1 MAASSVVEQNVRPEV
16 QAASTAV
23 ATQARPDIRV
33 IDAAIGEWRQ
43 LRRDNRP
50 SFERAARFAIAYPD
64 WPEADKIR
72 ARAENAIHAGV
83 PDEQVVAFFRATPP
97 RTAKGWT
104 RLAYAY
110 ERQGRS
116 IEALA
121 AARSAWASPDLTS
134 EDEALIRAQYWTRLT
149 PTDHAVRV
157 DALLFD
163 KQASRAAAYVSLV
176 PAAERPIAEARIA
189 LQRGDGDAQQKFAAV
204 QDRVDD
210 HAGLLMD
217 RARYYRLYRNEAAAQ
232 SLLAQP
238 HNFTTRPTDVDKW
251 LEMLLLAAQGAE
263 ARGDYSTAF
272 NIARQLEDAFVPGDD
287 KTLQPYGVRDKYTD
301 LAWLAGTTARD
312 RLRRPAAASTMFEL
326 YSGGGR
332 SLQVESKGL
341 YWAGRTA
348 AEAGDNA
355 RAMAMF
361 SRAAQSPEL
370 FYGQLALE
378 RLGREIPPP
387 PPLPTQVDPAV
398 SAEFYARPIVAAVP
412 RLANSRD
419 EQTLMIRALAESL
432 ENDGERILAS
442 RYADTVNR
450 PDLGVWVARIARN
463 NGSLFYYRSAWPTH
477 PQGAPGG
484 QLWSYAHGITRQ
496 ESSFDR
502 SAVSHANAHGMMQLL
517 PGTARDQARRSGL
530 SYSYARLTQDP
541 AYNVRLGSDYL
552 ALRLRNWDGA
562 IMLAAA
568 SYNAGHG
575 NAMKWVRRY
584 GDPRDPGV
592 DQLAWIENIP
602 FGETRSYVQRVIEN
616 AAVYDRLNPY
626 VPAYGAVH
634 VSRHLGKPSRP
645 G

>member
-1 MAASSVVEQNVRPEV
+1 M
-16 QAASTAV
+16 AV
-23 ATQARPDIRV
+23 AAQSRPSVAV

-64 WPEADKIR
+64 WPEANVIR
-72 ARAENAIHAGV
+72 ARAEAAIHAGA
-83 PDEQVVAFFRATPP
+83 PDATVIEFFRSAPP

-110 ERQGRS
+110 DRQGRG
-116 IEALA
+116 IEAMA
-121 AARSAWASPDLTS
+121 AARSAWVSADLSS
-134 EDEALIRAQYWTRLT
+134 EDEALIRAQYWSRLT
-149 PTDHAVRV
+149 ASDHARRV

-163 KQASRAAAYVSLV
+163 KQASRASAYLSLL
-176 PAAERPIAEARIA
+176 PADERAIAEARVA
-189 LQRGDGDAQQKFAAV
+189 LQQGAGDANQKFARV
-204 QDRVDD
+204 EDRLDD

-217 RARYYRLYRNEAAAQ
+217 RARYYRLYNNETAAQ
-232 SLLAQP
+232 ALLAQP
-238 HNFTTRPTDVDKW
+238 HNFTTRPTDIDKW
-251 LEMLLLAAQGAE
+251 FEMLLLAAQGAE
-263 ARGDYSTAF
+263 ERGDYSTAF

-287 KTLQPYGVRDKYTD
+287 KTLQPFGVRDKYTD
-301 LAWLAGTTARD
+301 LAWLAGTVARD

-348 AEAGDNA
+348 AETGDMG
-355 RAMAMF
+355 RANGLF
-361 SRAAQSPEL
+361 ERAAQSPEL

-378 RLGREIPPP
+378 RLGREIPAP

-398 SAEFYARPIVAAVP
+398 SAEFYARPIVSAIG

-419 EQTLMIRALAESL
+419 EQTLMVRALAESL
-432 ENDGERILAS
+432 ETESERILAS
-442 RYADTVNR
+442 RYAETVDR

-517 PGTARDQARRSGL
+517 PATARDQARRSGL
-530 SYSYARLTQDP
+530 PYSYARLTQDP

-584 GDPRDPGV
+584 GDPRNPGV
-592 DQLAWIENIP
+592 DQLAWIERIP

-626 VPAYGAVH
+626 VPAYGTVH
-634 VSRHLGKPSRP
+634 VSRHLGKPGQP